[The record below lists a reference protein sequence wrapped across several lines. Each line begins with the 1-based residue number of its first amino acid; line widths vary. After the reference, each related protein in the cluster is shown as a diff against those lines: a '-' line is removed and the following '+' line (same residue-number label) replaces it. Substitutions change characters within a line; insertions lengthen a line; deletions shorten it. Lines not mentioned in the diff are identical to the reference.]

1 LLSNDHHYRACDALF
16 HGLAEVR
23 WKEVD
28 EGWVRYDPAAGQTF
42 LIAPIT
48 RFVLDQLAHPGRHL
62 SFSQLLACV
71 LQEEPDA
78 DPDDCRQLVEFAIE
92 ALIGARL
99 ILSEPRP
106 SLANP

>member
-1 LLSNDHHYRACDALF
+1 MPPNDHHYRASDALF
-16 HGLAEVR
+16 YGLAEVC

-42 LIAPIT
+42 LLAPIT
-48 RFVLDQLAHPGRHL
+48 RFVLDQLALPGRHL
-62 SFSQLLACV
+62 SFDELLACV

-78 DPDDCRQLVEFAIE
+78 DPDDCRQLVESAIE

-99 ILSEPRP
+99 ILPEPRP
-106 SLANP
+106 SLANS